1 MYRLNRVAFVVFFV
15 LIVTGMLPW
24 AAVASS
30 ESQSS
35 SIEQTFQKARQDYL
49 QKNMNS
55 AAEQIQRGAA
65 YIKAEA
71 AKASAKGKEALTSSA
86 KELEKLAV
94 DVKKGTVTS
103 VKRIEGPFSRAY
115 LALAAD
121 SHTKSTE
128 SWTKKESAKTGEAL
142 DSSARY
148 LERSFAWAG
157 QKVET
162 STKETIKKSKD
173 LSLKLKEKSSVIAKE
188 VEKRLKETGSEI
200 EKLGKRISSKSQ

>member
-1 MYRLNRVAFVVFFV
+1 MYCLNRVAVVVVFV

-35 SIEQTFQKARQDYL
+35 IEQDFQKARQAYL

-55 AAEQIQRGAA
+55 AAEQIQKGAS
-65 YIKAEA
+65 YMKAAA
-71 AKASAKGKEALTSSA
+71 AKASAKGKDALTLSA

-103 VKRIEGPFSRAY
+103 VKKIEEPFSRAY

-121 SHTKSTE
+121 SHIKSTE
-128 SWTKKESAKTGEAL
+128 SWAKKESTKVGEAL

-148 LERSFAWAG
+148 LERGVAWTG
-157 QKVET
+157 QKIEAG
-162 STKETIKKSKD
+162 TKETIKKSKD
-173 LSLKLKEKSSVIAKE
+173 LSLKLKEKGSVIAKE
-188 VEKRLKETGSEI
+188 VEKGLKETGSEI
-200 EKLGKRISSKSQ
+200 DKLRKRISSKIQ

>member
-1 MYRLNRVAFVVFFV
+1 MYRLNRVTVVVVFV
-15 LIVTGMLPW
+15 MIVMGILPW

-30 ESQSS
+30 ESQS

-55 AAEQIQRGAA
+55 AAEQIQKGAF
-65 YIKAEA
+65 YMKAEA
-71 AKASAKGKEALTSSA
+71 AKASVKGKEALTLSA

-103 VKRIEGPFSRAY
+103 VKKIEGPFSRAY

-121 SHTKSTE
+121 SHIKSTE
-128 SWTKKESAKTGEAL
+128 SWAKKESANAGEAL

-148 LERSFAWAG
+148 LERSFSWAG

-162 STKETIKKSKD
+162 STKENIEKSKD
-173 LSLKLKEKSSVIAKE
+173 ISLKLKEKSSVIAKD

>member
-1 MYRLNRVAFVVFFV
+1 MYCLNRVAVVVVFV

-35 SIEQTFQKARQDYL
+35 IEQDFQKARQAYL

-55 AAEQIQRGAA
+55 AAEQIQKGAS
-65 YIKAEA
+65 YMKAAA
-71 AKASAKGKEALTSSA
+71 AKASAKGKDALTLSA

-103 VKRIEGPFSRAY
+103 VKKIEEPFSRAY

-121 SHTKSTE
+121 SHIKSTE
-128 SWTKKESAKTGEAL
+128 SWAKKESTKVGEAL

-148 LERSFAWAG
+148 LERGVAWTG
-157 QKVET
+157 RKVEAG
-162 STKETIKKSKD
+162 TKETIEKSKD
-173 LSLKLKEKSSVIAKE
+173 LSLKLKEKGSVIAKE
-188 VEKRLKETGSEI
+188 VEKGLKETGSEI
-200 EKLGKRISSKSQ
+200 DKLRKRISSKIQ

>member
-1 MYRLNRVAFVVFFV
+1 MYRLNRVAVVVVFV

-30 ESQSS
+30 ESQS

-55 AAEQIQRGAA
+55 AAEQIQKGAS
-65 YIKAEA
+65 YMKAEA
-71 AKASAKGKEALTSSA
+71 AKASAKGKDALTLSPQ
-86 KELEKLAV
+86 ELEKLAV

-103 VKRIEGPFSRAY
+103 VKKIEEPFSRAY

-121 SHTKSTE
+121 SHIKSTE
-128 SWTKKESAKTGEAL
+128 SWAKKESAKAGEAL

-148 LERSFAWAG
+148 LERGLAWTG
-157 QKVET
+157 RKVEAG
-162 STKETIKKSKD
+162 TKETIEKSKD
-173 LSLKLKEKSSVIAKE
+173 LSLKLKEKGSVIAKE
-188 VEKRLKETGSEI
+188 VEKGLKETGSEI
-200 EKLGKRISSKSQ
+200 DKLRKRISSKIQ